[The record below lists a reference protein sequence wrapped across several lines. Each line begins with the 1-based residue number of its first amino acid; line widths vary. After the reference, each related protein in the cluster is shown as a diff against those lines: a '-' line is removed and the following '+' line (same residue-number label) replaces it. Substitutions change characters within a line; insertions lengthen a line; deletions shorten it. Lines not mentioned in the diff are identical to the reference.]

1 MLRLAA
7 DENLN
12 GNIVRGLQRRNPHI
26 DIVRVQDTALA
37 GAEDPAVLEWAA
49 REGRVLVTH
58 DVATIT
64 RYANERMTA
73 GKPMPGVI
81 EISRFVP
88 ISLAIED
95 LLLIADCSIE
105 GEWEGRILYLP
116 L

>member
-1 MLRLAA
+1 
-7 DENLN
+7 
-12 GNIVRGLQRRNPHI
+12 
-26 DIVRVQDTALA
+26 
-37 GAEDPAVLEWAA
+37 
-49 REGRVLVTH
+49 
-58 DVATIT
+58 
-64 RYANERMTA
+64 MTA

-88 ISLAIED
+88 ISQAIED

>member
-12 GNIVRGLQRRNPHI
+12 GNIVRGLQRRNPQI
-26 DIVRVQDTALA
+26 DIVRIQDTSLV
-37 GAEDPAVLEWAA
+37 GAEDPVVLEWTA

-64 RYANERMTA
+64 RYANERLRA

-81 EISRFVP
+81 EISRFVQVAQ
-88 ISLAIED
+88 AIED
-95 LLLIADCSIE
+95 LLLIAECSAD
-105 GEWEGRILYLP
+105 GEWDGRILYLP